1 MDRPEASPD
10 MQSMRERL
18 ICFRDREWRLDHI
31 YKIVNESG
39 ETVTFRRNDAQ
50 CALWSQIHYWNLI
63 LKARQRGISTF
74 VAIIMLDAA
83 LFNSNT
89 HCGLIDAT
97 LTDATKKLDK
107 IRFAYQ
113 NLPAELRRIRPLL
126 SDNATS
132 LEWLNGSR
140 IDVGTSHRG
149 GTLQI
154 LHVSEMGKIAATAPK
169 RSTEIRTGAFGTVH
183 KGALIFVEST
193 AEGAAGDFFDLVQD
207 ADALAKEG
215 RKPADQQ
222 FKLVFLPWYQH
233 ETYLIDASSA
243 VITKEQNEYFTDLQ
257 AQHGIVLSPE
267 QRAWYVIKQKAIG
280 PDNMWREYPSTAEE
294 AFKVSLEGAYF
305 KTQLTKART
314 DRRIGKVAFDPS
326 RPVHTCW
333 DIGKSDNTAIWFF
346 QAHGQMIHLIY
357 YLEDSGE
364 GVAHYVAELNRLQGE
379 HSWTYGRHYGPHD
392 LDQSH
397 WILPG
402 REKIVDVARGLGI
415 QFIVVPRIANKMD
428 SIEAARNWLTMCWID
443 ETNCAQG
450 LRCLDNYT
458 KEWDDRLGRYKS
470 EPLHNWASHGADALQ
485 CGACGFQ
492 PDYIP
497 PPTDRYAKAKPGK
510 SAWAA

>member
-1 MDRPEASPD
+1 MDIPEASP
-10 MQSMRERL
+10 STPSREQL
-18 ICFRDREWRLDHI
+18 TCFRDREWRLDHL

-39 ETVTFRRNDAQ
+39 QTVTFKRNDAQ
-50 CALWSQIHYWNLI
+50 RALWSQIHYWNLI

-74 VAIIMLDAA
+74 VAIIMLDAC

-107 IRFAYQ
+107 IRFAFQ

-154 LHVSEMGKIAATAPK
+154 LHVSEMGKIAATAPR
-169 RSTEIRTGAFGTVH
+169 RSREIRTGAFGTIHEGSLV
-183 KGALIFVEST
+183 FVEST
-193 AEGAAGDFFDLVQD
+193 AEGAAGDFFELVQD
-207 ADALAKEG
+207 ADALAKQD
-215 RKPADQQ
+215 RKPAPQQ
-222 FKLVFLPWYQH
+222 FKLIFLPWWKH
-233 ETYLIDASSA
+233 ETYNIDARGV
-243 VITKEQNEYFTDLQ
+243 VITKEQAAYFESLR
-257 AQHGIVLSPE
+257 AEGIELTAE
-267 QRAWYVIKQKAIG
+267 QQAWYVIRQYAIG
-280 PDNMWREYPSTAEE
+280 PDHMWREYPSTAAE

-305 KTQLTKART
+305 NTQLTKARL
-314 DRRIGKVAFDPS
+314 DRRIGQVTYDPS

-364 GVAHYVAELNRLQGE
+364 GVAHYANELKRLSDAHG
-379 HSWTYGRHYGPHD
+379 WTYGRHYGPHD
-392 LDQSH
+392 LDASH
-397 WILPG
+397 WVLPG
-402 REKIVDVARGLGI
+402 REKIVDVARNLGI
-415 QFIVVPRIANKMD
+415 HFIVVPRIANKMD

-492 PDYIP
+492 PDFIP
-497 PPTDRYAKAKPGK
+497 PPSDRYAKARPRG